1 MITDTRDKL
10 NEASYFLEQM
20 KEKQSDR
27 DAFKH
32 NLSAFLSAAQS
43 VTWFMQKEFNKAPGF
58 KEWYEK
64 KQEVMKQDGDM
75 KVFNKK
81 RRMTIHIEPVKPRAR
96 VDVTIYVPT
105 ANITVSAL
113 PPTVIT
119 TKADGTIE
127 RRVEPEPTLSPI
139 TPVSDE
145 TKAEGKAVTEW
156 RWYFK
161 ELRDK
166 DVVTTCEEHL
176 KKLEALVV
184 ECESLFS

>member
-1 MITDTRDKL
+1 VITYTRDKL

-20 KEKQSDR
+20 KEKQPDR

-32 NLSAFLSAAQS
+32 NLSAFLSAARS
-43 VTWFMQKEFNKAPGF
+43 VTLFMKEEFGETPGF

-75 KVFNKK
+75 KFFNEK
-81 RRMTIHIEPVKPRAR
+81 RRMTIHIEPIRPRAR

-105 ANITVSAL
+105 ANIIASAL
-113 PPTVIT
+113 PPTVT
-119 TKADGTIE
+119 DGTIE
-127 RRVEPEPTLSPI
+127 RRVEPEPTLSPV
-139 TPVSDE
+139 TPVSNE

-156 RWYFK
+156 RWYFE
-161 ELRDK
+161 ELPDK
-166 DVVTTCEEHL
+166 DVVTACEEHL
-176 KKLEALVV
+176 KKLETLVA